1 MTRGEL
7 KFGGSTVRVWLE
19 IEDGEVRAS
28 SVRPKDSLRF
38 EELADK
44 YRAEVLPQLKPASQ
58 SSIDSVLT
66 GLCRTFGSKSLA
78 KIGTE
83 DIQKFITGSSYS
95 PKTLR
100 NQIGV
105 MQMAW
110 NKARAWGYVRS
121 NPFEFLSMPRQPL
134 GKARTLSVEEVRAII
149 RATPEPFHTMLWIL
163 AETGIRG
170 GELCG
175 LYRSDVD
182 ARTIRIARSAFR
194 KEIQT
199 PKTQNAVREISISGQ
214 LARHLNQFAGAVSP
228 GTGRLR
234 EQAGTLP
241 PPQEREMSPAEL
253 LFAMP
258 DGRPWG
264 NGEIVRRLKP
274 VLGTGVGLH
283 AFRHANASLMAS
295 LRVPEHIRRERLGHS
310 AGNVTARYTHSNQDD
325 HRRWAE
331 AIGAAICTENV
342 QSFAMGAD

>member
-7 KFGGSTVRVWLE
+7 KFGGNTVKVWLE

-28 SVRPKDSLRF
+28 SVRPRDSLRF
-38 EELADK
+38 EELAGK
-44 YRAEVLPQLKPASQ
+44 YRAEVLPHLKPASQ

-105 MQMAW
+105 MRMAW

-134 GKARTLSVEEVRAII
+134 ADARTLSADEVRAIV
-149 RATPEPFHTMLWIL
+149 RKTDEPFKTMLWIL

-175 LYRSDVD
+175 LYKSDVN

-194 KEIQT
+194 KQIQT
-199 PKTQNAVREISISGQ
+199 PKTANAVREIHISGQ
-214 LARHLNQFAGAVSP
+214 LAQHLACGPVGAGRDIASSIS
-228 GTGRLR
+228 T
-234 EQAGTLP
+234 A
-241 PPQEREMSPAEL
+241 PAL
-253 LFAMP
+253 LFSMP
-258 DGRPWG
+258 DGRPWD

-274 VLGTGVGLH
+274 VLGPGVGLH
-283 AFRHANASLMAS
+283 AFRHANKSLMQS
-295 LRVPEHIRRERLGHS
+295 LGVPEYLQDERMGHAKS
-310 AGNVTARYTHSNQDD
+310 GMGGRYTHSRPED

-331 AIGAAICTENV
+331 AIGSAICTENV